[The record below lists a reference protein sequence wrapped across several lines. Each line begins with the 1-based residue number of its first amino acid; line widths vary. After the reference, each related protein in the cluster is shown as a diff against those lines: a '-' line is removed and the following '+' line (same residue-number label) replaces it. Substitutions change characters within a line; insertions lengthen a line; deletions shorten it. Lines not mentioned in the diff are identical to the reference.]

1 MLRLQLCRPCEA
13 ADAPGAVK
21 VVWQLVNEHTLMEAE
36 RAMLKLLRGLDKH
49 LQHVR
54 QAAAATP
61 AADSA
66 PQPATAESLTADGA
80 QARPSDGD
88 ASRSNNSVLGLQ
100 VALANQQSDAGLTP
114 AEPATWNN
122 PIAELAGNTGYSWQQ
137 QGGENGVTG
146 SDPDRRPQLVS
157 SANSHLAGAEAN
169 SPSSQAMS
177 RGPSVGQTPD
187 QATVIQSAR
196 PSQDQLTRRCTGDAR
211 GLMGDTRRVTGDAR
225 RITEDARRITRDA
238 GTQQVTID
246 MQQPLVGDSPPPA
259 DRPVSLRYA
268 ASSRKEKLEYR
279 LSHDD
284 VYSPTPEEVQAL
296 LQQDLL
302 NTQQQQ
308 QLSSYGVT
316 AASDVASNMQSS
328 LNGMS
333 EGGASVAVSVFAN
346 PSVISG
352 LSGSQAGAYM
362 QQEEPNMLSLIAKV
376 QSVQVRLYC
385 FVEHC

>member
-1 MLRLQLCRPCEA
+1 MLWLQLCRPCEA

-21 VVWQLVNEHTLMEAE
+21 VVWQLVNEYTLMEAE

-49 LQHVR
+49 LQHVK
-54 QAAAATP
+54 QTAAATP
-61 AADSA
+61 ADSA
-66 PQPATAESLTADGA
+66 PQPATAEPLTADGA
-80 QARPSDGD
+80 QTEPFTGD
-88 ASRSNNSVLGLQ
+88 ASGSNNSLFGIQ
-100 VALANQQSDAGLTP
+100 AAQASQQSDAGLDP
-114 AEPATWNN
+114 VVPEMWNN
-122 PIAELAGNTGYSWQQ
+122 PIAELAGNTDYSRQQ
-137 QGGENGVTG
+137 QGGDNSITG
-146 SDPDRRPQLVS
+146 SNPDRQPQLVS
-157 SANSHLAGAEAN
+157 HSVGAEAS
-169 SPSSQAMS
+169 SPSSQAVS
-177 RGPSVGQTPD
+177 RGASVGQAPD
-187 QATVIQSAR
+187 QTTVTQSPR

-211 GLMGDTRRVTGDAR
+211 GFIGDSRRFTGDTRRFTGDAR
-225 RITEDARRITRDA
+225 RMTGDA
-238 GTQQVTID
+238 GTDD
-246 MQQPLVGDSPPPA
+246 MQQPPVGKSPPPT

-308 QLSSYGVT
+308 QLSAYGVT

-333 EGGASVAVSVFAN
+333 EGGASAAVSVFAN
-346 PSVISG
+346 PSVISV

-362 QQEEPNMLSLIAKV
+362 QQEEPSMLSLIAKV
-376 QSVQVRLYC
+376 QSVQVRLY
-385 FVEHC
+385 FVVCGNVA

>member
-1 MLRLQLCRPCEA
+1 
-13 ADAPGAVK
+13 
-21 VVWQLVNEHTLMEAE
+21 MEAE

-49 LQHVR
+49 LQHVK
-54 QAAAATP
+54 QTAAATP

-66 PQPATAESLTADGA
+66 PQPAIAEPLTADGA
-80 QARPSDGD
+80 QTGLSDGN
-88 ASRSNNSVLGLQ
+88 ASHRNNSVFGIQ
-100 VALANQQSDAGLTP
+100 AAPASQQSVAGSKP
-114 AEPATWNN
+114 AMPEMWNN
-122 PIAELAGNTGYSWQQ
+122 PIAELAGKTGYSRQQ
-137 QGGENGVTG
+137 QGGGNSITG
-146 SDPDRRPQLVS
+146 SDPDRQPQLVS
-157 SANSHLAGAEAN
+157 SLSSHLAGAEAS
-169 SPSSQAMS
+169 SPSSQAVS
-177 RGPSVGQTPD
+177 RGPSVV
-187 QATVIQSAR
+187 QATVAQSPR

-211 GLMGDTRRVTGDAR
+211 GFLGDVRRFTGDAR
-225 RITEDARRITRDA
+225 RMTGDA
-238 GTQQVTID
+238 GTND
-246 MQQPLVGDSPPPA
+246 MQQPAVGDSPPPPA
-259 DRPVSLRYA
+259 DRPRSLRYA

-296 LQQDLL
+296 LQQDRL

-316 AASDVASNMQSS
+316 AASHVASNMQSS

-333 EGGASVAVSVFAN
+333 EGGASAAVSVFAN

-376 QSVQVRLYC
+376 QSVQVRLY